1 MDNNNNNIISA
12 IVKRAAISFVVSL
25 VILLILVSAYQF
37 LAKNFESTSE
47 TLLKTKEYTLING
60 VKIFNSENEELNS
73 IITKEIAT
81 LNKDLSNI
89 LGTIKLEAEINI
101 VIFEDLD
108 ELQKYGELENIG
120 AFYDNNFDLIGLLSP
135 ATLDREA
142 DVWFFRKDLRHEYTH
157 YFLAKYLHENN
168 ISDVPTWFNE
178 GLAEYIGI
186 TMDDVIADDPKNE
199 VIAFDLLKTREDWAH
214 QRRKHDELYA
224 QAHYGIKYIVNNN
237 DLTTIKKI
245 IDDSYE
251 LGFSKSFKKHTNIEI
266 NQLHKLIS

>member
-1 MDNNNNNIISA
+1 MNNNINSFF
-12 IVKRAAISFVVSL
+12 KNFTISFVVSL

-37 LAKNFESTSE
+37 LSKNFKTVSE
-47 TLLKTKEYTLING
+47 TLLKNKEYTLING
-60 VKIFNSENEELNS
+60 VKIFNSENAELNNL
-73 IITKEIAT
+73 IINEITA

-89 LGTIKLEAEINI
+89 LGTIKLDGEINI

-120 AFYDNNFDLIGLLSP
+120 AFYDKSFDLIGLVSP

-157 YFLAKYLHENN
+157 YFLAMYLNENN

-178 GLAEYIGI
+178 GLAEYIAI
-186 TMDDVIADDPKNE
+186 TKDDVVADDPLNE
-199 VIAFDLLKTREDWAH
+199 VINFDLLRTREDWAR
-214 QRRKHDELYA
+214 QRRKHDELYS
-224 QAHYGIKYIVNNN
+224 QSHYGIKYIVENN

-245 IDDSYE
+245 IDDSYA

-266 NQLHKLIS
+266 TELHKLIN